1 MANNN
6 SVVPKKQLGQH
17 WLNDSATLDA
27 IIACANIQPT
37 DAVLEIGP
45 GLGTLT
51 AKLAKKAG
59 HVVAVEFDRLLANML
74 PTRVQAKNLE
84 VIEADI
90 IHFDLSQLPENY
102 KVVANVPYYITSKII
117 QKLMIASNR
126 PSTTVLLVQKE
137 VAERLAAQPGAMSI
151 LSVSA
156 QLFAEV
162 SLGDV
167 VPSEMF
173 TPPPKVDSQV
183 VILKTRPQQ
192 LYNDVDEKQ
201 YFRVV
206 KAGFSE
212 RRKKLRSSLS
222 GSFGIEKS
230 QVDSWLERAQI
241 SSEAR
246 AQELTLDEWHRLMV
260 TKSSS

>member
-1 MANNN
+1 MKPNK
-6 SVVPKKQLGQH
+6 SLGQH

-27 IIACANIQPT
+27 IVAAADIQST
-37 DAVLEIGP
+37 DTVLEIGP

-74 PTRVQAKNLE
+74 PTRVQSKNLE
-84 VIEADI
+84 VIEGDI
-90 IHFDLSQLPENY
+90 IHFDLSRLPKSY
-102 KVVANVPYYITSKII
+102 KVVANVPYYITSKIV
-117 QKLMIASNR
+117 QKLMTASNR

-137 VAERLAAQPGAMSI
+137 VAERLAAQPGSMSI
-151 LSVSA
+151 LTVSA

-167 VPSEMF
+167 VPPEMF
-173 TPPPKVDSQV
+173 IPPPKVDSQV
-183 VILKTRPQQ
+183 VILKTRPEV
-192 LYNDVDEKQ
+192 LFSDIDEKQ
-201 YFRVV
+201 FFRVV

-222 GSFGIEKS
+222 GSFNIEKS
-230 QVDSWLERAQI
+230 QADTWLQKAGI
-241 SSEAR
+241 NPEAR
-246 AQELTLDEWHRLMV
+246 AQELTLDEWYSLV
-260 TKSSS
+260 KTNPVN